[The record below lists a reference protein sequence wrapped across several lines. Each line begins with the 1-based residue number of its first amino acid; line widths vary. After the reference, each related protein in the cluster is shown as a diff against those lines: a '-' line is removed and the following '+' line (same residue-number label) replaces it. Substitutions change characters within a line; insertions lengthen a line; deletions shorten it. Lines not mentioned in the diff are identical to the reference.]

1 MAAGSFRIGKLKS
14 WALATL
20 PILFFALGPQIVLW
34 YDRGAQW
41 QGQYATFHADEY
53 LYSAYLNS
61 LIEGRPRRN
70 DPFTG
75 SFDPEKSSLPE
86 TAFSIQLVP
95 SFILA
100 SAGKVFRLSAST
112 MFIALAVSGALSA
125 SASVCWFLSSVTK
138 DDLLAARGT
147 VLVLIVGTVGGG
159 QGLIGVVLKL
169 DIVALGLPFVRRY
182 QPAFA
187 FGGFFV
193 FCTLIWLA
201 LNAAST
207 RKRLLYSALS
217 GLVLIALTFSY
228 LYLWTAA
235 VAWLGCM
242 VVLWAIFRWNVDVVH
257 VIQVAAI
264 TFVMFAVGLLPYQ
277 YLLSQRSRTLD
288 ELQTVVA
295 TRRPDLFRVPEL
307 IGVLFLV
314 AFAIAV
320 RHLRHVDTRVILGAS
335 FCLLPLVVFNQQ
347 VLSGKSV
354 QPFHFEAFILNYAVL
369 IGAVILLAS
378 LWPQRLR
385 SALPW
390 ATAVCL
396 LLGIVE
402 VALVTGGFHAV
413 DVKKDRM
420 VPAARRLKELPA
432 AQQSGETAL
441 VFSPHIELNQIL
453 PTYAPQGT
461 LLGMGSVDF
470 GSASHDERKEFL
482 FTHLYYSGVTPEGLR
497 DILKGLPD
505 QLQLSYYVKYV
516 IFGHERVRRVFS
528 LDFKPISEAE
538 KEDAIS
544 EYADFVRSWSAS
556 AVSKRPIMY
565 AIANDNFDFS
575 IVDRWYQRD
584 SGERLGDYVLFRL
597 TPRTQYSVSSVGRP
611 QSR

>member
-1 MAAGSFRIGKLKS
+1 
-14 WALATL
+14 LATL
-20 PILFFALGPQIVLW
+20 PIVFFALGPQIILW

-53 LYSAYLNS
+53 LYSAYLNT

-75 SFDPEKSSLPE
+75 SFDPEHALPE
-86 TAFSIQLVP
+86 TAFSIQFVP
-95 SFILA
+95 SLILA

-112 MFIALAVSGALSA
+112 MFIALAVFGGLCA
-125 SASVCWFLSSVTK
+125 SASVYWLLSSITQ

-147 VLVLIVGTVGGG
+147 LLVLIVGTLAGG

-187 FGGFFV
+187 FGVFFV
-193 FCTLIWLA
+193 FCTLIWVA

-207 RKRLLYSALS
+207 RKRVLYSSLS

-235 VAWLGCM
+235 VAWLSCV
-242 VVLWAIFRWNVDVVH
+242 VVLWTIFRWNTDIVR
-257 VIQVAAI
+257 VIQVVAI
-264 TFVMFAVGLLPYQ
+264 TLGVFAVGLLPYQ
-277 YLLSQRSRTLD
+277 YLLSHRSSTLD
-288 ELQTVVA
+288 ELQTVVS
-295 TRRPDLFRVPEL
+295 THRPDLFRIPEL
-307 IGVLFLV
+307 IGVLLLV
-314 AFAIAV
+314 ALAV
-320 RHLRHVDTRVILGAS
+320 VVRRRGHVDTRVILAAS
-335 FCLLPLVVFNQQ
+335 FCLLPVVVFNQQ
-347 VLSGKSV
+347 VFSGKSM
-354 QPFHFEAFILNYAVL
+354 QPFHFEVFILNYTVL
-369 IGAVILLAS
+369 IGAVILLSS

-385 SALPW
+385 AALPW
-390 ATAVCL
+390 VTAGCL

-402 VALVTGGFHAV
+402 VALVTGGFHGI
-413 DVKKDRM
+413 DVKKDGM
-420 VPAARRLKELPA
+420 IPVARRLKELPA
-432 AQQSGETAL
+432 TQQSGQTAL
-441 VFSPHIELNQIL
+441 VFSPHIEFNQML

-482 FTHLYYSGVTPEGLR
+482 FTHLYYSGVTPERLR

-516 IFGHERVRRVFS
+516 IFGHERVRPVFS

-538 KEDAIS
+538 KENAIS
-544 EYADFVRSWSAS
+544 EYADFVRSWSAT
-556 AVSKRPIMY
+556 AVSRRPITY
-565 AIANDNFDFS
+565 AVANDTFDFS

-584 SGERLGDYVLFRL
+584 GGERVGDYVVFRL
-597 TPRTQYSVSSVGRP
+597 TPRS
-611 QSR
+611 

>member
-1 MAAGSFRIGKLKS
+1 MGPGSFTVGKLKS

-53 LYSAYLNS
+53 LYSAYLNT
-61 LIEGRPRRN
+61 LIEGRPRQN

-86 TAFSIQLVP
+86 TAFSIQFVP
-95 SFILA
+95 SLILTSVA
-100 SAGKVFRLSAST
+100 KVFRLSAST
-112 MFIALAVSGALSA
+112 MFIALAVFGAVCA
-125 SASVCWFLSSVTK
+125 SASVYWLLSSITQ
-138 DDLLAARGT
+138 DDQLAARGT
-147 VLVLIVGTVGGG
+147 VLVLIVGTLAGG

-169 DIVALGLPFVRRY
+169 DIVALGLPFLRRY

-193 FCTLIWLA
+193 FCALIWLA
-201 LNAAST
+201 LNAASI

-235 VAWLGCM
+235 VAWLGCL
-242 VVLWAIFRWNVDVVH
+242 VVLWTIFRWNIDVVH
-257 VIQVAAI
+257 VIQVVAI
-264 TFVMFAVGLLPYQ
+264 TLVMFAVGLLPYQ
-277 YLLSQRSRTLD
+277 YLLSHRSSTLD
-288 ELQTVVA
+288 ELQTVIS
-295 TRRPDLFRVPEL
+295 THRPDLFRIPEL
-307 IGVLFLV
+307 IGVLLLV
-314 AFAIAV
+314 ALGIAV
-320 RHLRHVDTRVILGAS
+320 RRLRQVDSHVIFAGS

-347 VLSGKSV
+347 VLTGKSM
-354 QPFHFEAFILNYAVL
+354 QPFHFEVFILNYAVL
-369 IGAVILLAS
+369 IGAVILMAS
-378 LWPQRLR
+378 LWPQRFR

-390 ATAVCL
+390 VTAVCL
-396 LLGIVE
+396 LLGIIE
-402 VALVTGGFHAV
+402 VALVTGGFHAG

-420 VPAARRLKELPA
+420 ISVARRLRELPA
-432 AQQSGETAL
+432 AQQSGQTAV
-441 VFSPHIELNQIL
+441 VFSPHIELNQML

-482 FTHLYYSGVTPEGLR
+482 LTHLYYSGVTPEQLR
-497 DILKGLPD
+497 EILKGLPD

-516 IFGHERVRRVFS
+516 IFGHERVRPVFS

-538 KEDAIS
+538 KENAIS
-544 EYADFVRSWSAS
+544 EYADFVRAWSPT
-556 AVSKRPIMY
+556 AVSRRPIAY
-565 AIANDNFDFS
+565 AVANDAFDFS
-575 IVDRWYQRD
+575 VVDRWYQRD
-584 SGERLGDYVLFRL
+584 GGERLGDYVLFRL
-597 TPRTQYSVSSVGRP
+597 TPRS
-611 QSR
+611 

>member
-1 MAAGSFRIGKLKS
+1 VGRPGSFNVGKLKA

-20 PILFFALGPQIVLW
+20 PMLFFALGPQIILW

-75 SFDPEKSSLPE
+75 SVDPHKSSLPE
-86 TAFSIQLVP
+86 TAFSIQFVP
-95 SFILA
+95 SLTLA
-100 SAGKVFRLSAST
+100 SIGKVFRLSASS
-112 MFIALAVSGALSA
+112 MFIALAVFGALSA
-125 SASVCWFLSSVTK
+125 SASVYWLLSSTTQ
-138 DDLLAARGT
+138 DDLVAARGT
-147 VLVLIVGTVGGG
+147 LLVLILGTLAGG

-187 FGGFFV
+187 FGGFFI
-193 FCTLIWLA
+193 FCSFIWLA

-207 RKRLLYSALS
+207 RKRVLYSALS
-217 GLVLIALTFSY
+217 GLVLITLTFSY

-235 VAWLGCM
+235 VAWLGCV
-242 VVLWAIFRWNVDVVH
+242 VVLWVIFRWNVDAVR
-257 VIQVAAI
+257 VIQVGAI
-264 TFVMFAVGLLPYQ
+264 TAIIFALGLLPYQ
-277 YLLSQRSRTLD
+277 YLLSHRSSTLD
-288 ELQTVVA
+288 ELQTVVS
-295 TRRPDLFRVPEL
+295 THRPDLFRIPEL
-307 IGVLFLV
+307 IGVLLLV
-314 AFAIAV
+314 AFAITV
-320 RHLRHVDTRVILGAS
+320 RQLRQVDSRVILGAS
-335 FCLLPLVVFNQQ
+335 FCLLPVVVFNQQ

-354 QPFHFEAFILNYAVL
+354 QPFHFEVFILNYAVL
-369 IGAVILLAS
+369 VGAVILLAS
-378 LWPQRLR
+378 LWPQRFR

-396 LLGIVE
+396 LLGLVE
-402 VALVTGGFHAV
+402 VALVTGGFHGI

-420 VPAARRLKELPA
+420 VPVARRLKELPA

-441 VFSPHIELNQIL
+441 VFSPHIEFNQML

-470 GSASHDERKEFL
+470 GSASHDERKDFL

-516 IFGHERVRRVFS
+516 IFGHERVRPVFS
-528 LDFKPISEAE
+528 LDFKPISETE
-538 KEDAIS
+538 KENAIS
-544 EYADFVRSWSAS
+544 KYADFVRSWSPS
-556 AVSKRPIMY
+556 AVSKRPITY

-575 IVDRWYQRD
+575 IIDRWYQRD
-584 SGERLGDYVLFRL
+584 QGERLGDYVLFRL
-597 TPRTQYSVSSVGRP
+597 TPRSQ
-611 QSR
+611 